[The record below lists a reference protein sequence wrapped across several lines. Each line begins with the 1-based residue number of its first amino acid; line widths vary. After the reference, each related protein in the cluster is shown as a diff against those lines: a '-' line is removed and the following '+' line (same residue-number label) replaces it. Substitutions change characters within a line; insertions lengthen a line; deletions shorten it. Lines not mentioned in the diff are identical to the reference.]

1 MNKKILSIAL
11 ITFFLGAAAFGAVK
25 IVSAQGATDT
35 PQATEEV
42 LQEPVL
48 TRTRLGAGYGARS
61 GEDACQGDCTMTQ
74 DQIRLRL
81 REGSGENCSN
91 PEGCTGEGPIGAGAG
106 MQYGQADQPAGNG
119 AGQGGGT
126 CTNGDC
132 EMDQDRLRDGSCG
145 DGGTAP
151 RDGTGNQFGY
161 GSNK

>member
-1 MNKKILSIAL
+1 MNKKILSITLIAL
-11 ITFFLGAAAFGAVK
+11 FLSAAAFGAVK
-25 IVSAQGATDT
+25 IVSAQEATET

-42 LQEPVL
+42 LQQPVL
-48 TRTRLGAGYGARS
+48 TRNRLNAGYGPG
-61 GEDACQGDCTMTQ
+61 GEGTCNGDCATTQ

-81 REGSGENCSN
+81 QDGSGENCPN

-119 AGQGGGT
+119 AGQGAGA

-132 EMDQDRLRDGSCG
+132 DMGQARLRDGSCG

-151 RDGTGNQFGY
+151 RDGTGNQFGN
-161 GSNK
+161 GKK